1 MEKTDL
7 AVSLGKGILGA
18 IPIVGPLMAEIV
30 GHVIPNQR
38 LDRLERFLRI
48 LETKVGDVEHSK
60 LKERFAK
67 EEFVDLLE
75 DGMLHASRAL
85 SDERKAY
92 IASIIE
98 AGIKEDEFEA
108 IQKKLILNLLSEL
121 NDTEV
126 ITLQSYGIHPQNR
139 EEYFEKHRN
148 VLTPPMATLGS
159 TPEVIDDKA
168 IYDAQKNHLERL
180 GLLRLRFKKPRKG
193 ELPEFDDK
201 TGMVKAQGYAI
212 TSLGRLLLRNIG
224 LQTWP

>member
-48 LETKVGDVEHSK
+48 LEMKVGDVEQGK

-85 SDERKAY
+85 SDERKSY

-98 AGIKEDEFEA
+98 AGIKEDEFET

-121 NDTEV
+121 NDAEV

-148 VLTPPMATLGS
+148 ILTSPM
-159 TPEVIDDKA
+159 TPWF
-168 IYDAQKNHLERL
+168 R
-180 GLLRLRFKKPRKG
+180 PRSYRR
-193 ELPEFDDK
+193 
-201 TGMVKAQGYAI
+201 QGDI
-212 TSLGRLLLRNIG
+212 
-224 LQTWP
+224 

>member
-48 LETKVGDVEHSK
+48 LEMKVGDVEQGK

-85 SDERKAY
+85 SDERKSY

-98 AGIKEDEFEA
+98 AGIKEDEFESDS
-108 IQKKLILNLLSEL
+108 KES
-121 NDTEV
+121 
-126 ITLQSYGIHPQNR
+126 S
-139 EEYFEKHRN
+139 F
-148 VLTPPMATLGS
+148 
-159 TPEVIDDKA
+159 
-168 IYDAQKNHLERL
+168 
-180 GLLRLRFKKPRKG
+180 
-193 ELPEFDDK
+193 
-201 TGMVKAQGYAI
+201 
-212 TSLGRLLLRNIG
+212 
-224 LQTWP
+224 